1 MTVATSIRHFQVTFA
16 ATTEEAAGVRRLV
29 IAHLHFWGHPEAVDG
44 AVLATD
50 ELFSNAVEHGSESR
64 DDTVTVT
71 LDCEVSHLRITV
83 TDSSPVLPSP
93 RGFDPLAERG
103 RGLAII
109 DGICEEWGTEAIL
122 DGSGKQVWCTIPV
135 GEVA

>member
-16 ATTEEAAGVRRLV
+16 AATEEAAGVRRLV
-29 IAHLHFWGHPEAVDG
+29 IAHLNFWGHPDAAEG

-50 ELFSNAVEHGSESR
+50 ELFANAVEHGSESR

-71 LDCEVSHLRITV
+71 LECEVSHLRITV
-83 TDSSPVLPSP
+83 TDSSPTLPHP
-93 RGFDPLAERG
+93 RGCDPLAERG

-109 DGICEEWGTEAIL
+109 DGICEEWGTEAVL
-122 DGSGKQVWCTIPV
+122 NGLGKRVWCRMRV
-135 GEVA
+135 RG